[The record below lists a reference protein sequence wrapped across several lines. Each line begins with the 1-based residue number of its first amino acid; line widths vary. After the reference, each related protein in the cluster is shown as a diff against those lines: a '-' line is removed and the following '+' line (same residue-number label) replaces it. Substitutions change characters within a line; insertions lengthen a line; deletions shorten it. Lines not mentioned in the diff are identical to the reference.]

1 MKTITVNRR
10 NILITSAI
18 ALMLI
23 ALGTGLSSPETKT
36 ETRTRTVTEQVKGDT
51 KYELSPICKLA
62 LVDSTQTII
71 DLNYIIVDFATAAS
85 NLDSIALRGVLE
97 KQKVV
102 NEKMVIASKQTAQCD
117 PSIASLID
125 FGK

>member
-71 DLNYIIVDFATAAS
+71 DLNYIVIDFATAAS

-97 KQKVV
+97 KQKEHE
-102 NEKMVIASKQTAQCD
+102 NLRHSPCCA
-117 PSIASLID
+117 
-125 FGK
+125 